1 MLARPSGNGEPVA
14 SCSSSALIA
23 SRAPS
28 TSTVSSSS
36 TAVRVVSGV
45 WRRNVRDRYAEV
57 AGALAQLAHRDAQ
70 APAVQHEGDGQ
81 HRQADPEVLDADG
94 RAGAPRRPPR
104 SRARRPRRR
113 CRRPPA
119 APRIALRVVA
129 ERVSGVGRAAA
140 ATQGDREQHLVAG
153 VGHRVERLGHQRGRA
168 GQRRRD
174 ALRDRDRDVGD
185 QRGGDRAAA
194 AGGRGARSGRAHGTG
209 MSRERANWHPP
220 ENTDG
225 APRCL
230 GAPSVEVRSSRRYVT
245 SAIVPPGPS
254 ARRAHLPVAVG
265 CVSSPSAHAG
275 RGDQRRSVRTL
286 CGSWLAWLSMA
297 VPAWLMICSLVRLT
311 ISLAMSVSR
320 TRLSEA
326 CRFSW

>member
-45 WRRNVRDRYAEV
+45 WRRNVRTGTPRLRVRLRSSRTETLRLQPSSTSATVSTARPIQRSSMPRPCRSAET
-57 AGALAQLAHRDAQ
+57 
-70 APAVQHEGDGQ
+70 PA
-81 HRQADPEVLDADG
+81 
-94 RAGAPRRPPR
+94 R
-104 SRARRPRRR
+104 SRARRRRRR

-119 APRIALRVVA
+119 APRSSAPC
-129 ERVSGVGRAAA
+129 
-140 ATQGDREQHLVAG
+140 
-153 VGHRVERLGHQRGRA
+153 RGRA
-168 GQRRRD
+168 GARRR
-174 ALRDRDRDVGD
+174 
-185 QRGGDRAAA
+185 RGGRRAAA
-194 AGGRGARSGRAHGTG
+194 RSRAAPGCRRRPAECSVSATSAAEPVSAAATPFAIAIATLAISAEATARRLPAAEVLGAGALMARVC
-209 MSRERANWHPP
+209 P
-220 ENTDG
+220 ESAQPASTQNTDG

-265 CVSSPSAHAG
+265 CASSPSAHAG